1 MEHKLLFVAS
11 TPGHILHFHLP
22 YLRALRESGWEI
34 HAACGGD
41 EEIPYTAETVLLPFV
56 KKMYSLKNF
65 HAAGILRKKIRA
77 ERYAVIIVHTSLA
90 AFFTRLAVLGMKSRP
105 KVINMVHGYLFDEQT
120 NPLKR
125 AVLMA
130 AERLTAPVTDL
141 LLTMNQW
148 DYATAVRHRLGKAV
162 HNVPGIGVDFYTL
175 EQQRIGNPD
184 ALRRTLGIP
193 QSAFV
198 LIYPAEFSS
207 RKSQSV
213 LLHAMADLPEQVTL
227 VLLGSGALL
236 EECKALAQTLG
247 VADRVIFPGYISEM
261 GPWYAMADAAVS
273 ASRSEGLPFNI
284 MEAMYCRLPVIASA
298 VKGHTDLITDGET
311 GLLYPYGDHAACAEQ
326 IKQLLDSPPLAEK
339 LARQGSERVMQYSLD
354 DVLPQVMGHY
364 ESVLGTPA
372 LR

>member
-22 YLRALRESGWEI
+22 YLRALQESGWEI

-41 EEIPYTAETVLLPFV
+41 GDIPYTAETVLLPFV
-56 KKMYSLKNF
+56 KKIHALINF
-65 HAAGILRKKIRA
+65 RAAAMLRKKIRA
-77 ERYAVIIVHTSLA
+77 EHYAVIIVHTSLA
-90 AFFTRLAVLGMKSRP
+90 AFFARLAVLGMKDRP
-105 KVINMVHGYLFDEQT
+105 KIINMVHGYLFDDQT

-148 DYATAVRHRLGKAV
+148 DYDIAVRHRLGKAI
-162 HNVPGIGVDFYTL
+162 HSVPGVGVDFQRLDDQRDSADQLRCTL
-175 EQQRIGNPD
+175 N
-184 ALRRTLGIP
+184 IP
-193 QSAFV
+193 QNSFV

-227 VLLGSGALL
+227 VLPGSGALL

-284 MEAMYCRLPVIASA
+284 MEAMYCGLPVIASA
-298 VKGHTDLITDGET
+298 VKGHTDLITDGKT

-326 IKQLLDSPPLAEK
+326 IKQLLDSPRLAEK